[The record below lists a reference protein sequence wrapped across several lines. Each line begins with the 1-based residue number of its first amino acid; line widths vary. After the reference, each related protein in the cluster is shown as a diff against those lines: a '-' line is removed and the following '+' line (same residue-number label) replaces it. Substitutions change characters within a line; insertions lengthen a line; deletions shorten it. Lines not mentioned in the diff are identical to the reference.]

1 MAAEFELTAR
11 RLAAWH
17 MEAARRWKA
26 GYPHAVVRSPIDFHA
41 RAALLLVVLGGSRRD
56 RAEARRL
63 QGLMERRDGR

>member
-17 MEAARRWKA
+17 MEAARRWNA
-26 GYPHAVVRSPIDFHA
+26 SYPHVRSPIEFHA

-63 QGLMERRDGR
+63 LGLMERRDGR